1 MGFLVSPGV
10 HVREIDLTNV
20 VPAVS
25 TSIGAIA
32 GPFQKGP
39 VSSVTAISSEEQLLQ
54 TFGKPNSSNFEF
66 WFTAAN
72 FLQYGD
78 ALRVVRAESTVVN
91 AGATSGIL
99 IRDDDHYEAS
109 FSTGQGSHGEWT
121 ARTAGTWGNSIGV
134 DICGSA
140 RAFSQQLGSL
150 NLVNGAGAVGDL
162 EITVDDQNAT
172 DASIIIGDIIQF
184 YDASAIVSVVNGA
197 ITVASKTLTL
207 DGGTG
212 ALAAG
217 QRVIGA
223 GISDGDEVVKI
234 ASVTSQSGGAG
245 SVIGVVVLDK
255 AITVANDI
263 PLVLSA
269 AAGHD
274 KVETGNV
281 EYEVTAISS
290 ETLTIRVLDDPA
302 GGGLQTI
309 IPDNSLIRRRWRF
322 SDLFDSAPGTS
333 DWATANARGE
343 LDELHV
349 AVYDKTGDIT
359 GYDVDV
365 KGQRTSSV
373 IEVFPAMSKNSAA
386 KTTQGGNN
394 YYADVIFR
402 SSGFIYWTD
411 HISGG
416 TNWGT
421 DIATGTDYTLV
432 SGVNVDTLSGG
443 LDDYS
448 VTAGEIEIAYDKF
461 ADTENLDI
469 NLVLGG
475 PSSAVADTE
484 AGQDTHVTMITD
496 LCELRRDCVG
506 FASPYRAAT
515 VGVTSSITQTTNVK
529 NAFDKCPSSSYMVF
543 DSGYKYM
550 YDKYNDVYRHVPLNG
565 DTAGL
570 CAFTDSIADPWFS
583 PAGYNRG
590 GVRSAIKLS
599 YNPQKADRDI
609 LYKARINPVVDF
621 PGQGVTLFGDKTA
634 LTKPSAFDRI
644 NVRRLFLVL
653 EKAIATAAKFQLF
666 EFNDEFTRAQFRNL
680 VEPFLRDVQGRRG
693 IFDFKVVCD
702 STNNTGEVI
711 DRNEFIGDIY
721 IKPARAINFITLNFI
736 AVRTG
741 VAFSEVGG

>member
-54 TFGKPNSSNFEF
+54 TFGKPNSSNFEW

-78 ALRVVRAESTVVN
+78 ALRVVRAESAIVN
-91 AGATSGIL
+91 AGANSGIL
-99 IRDDDHYEAS
+99 IRDDDHYEDS
-109 FSTGQGSHGEWT
+109 FSTGQGSHGEWA

-134 DICGSA
+134 DICPSA
-140 RAFSQQLGSL
+140 RAFEQPLGTL

-162 EITVDDQNAT
+162 QITVDDQDAT
-172 DASIIIGDIIQF
+172 DATIAVGDIIKF
-184 YDASAIVSVVNGA
+184 FTNNSVTATSNGA
-197 ITVASKTLTL
+197 ITVPSKTLTV
-207 DGGTG
+207 DGNSGTI
-212 ALAAG
+212 AVG

-223 GISDGDEVVKI
+223 GISDGGIQAKVVT
-234 ASVTSQSGGAG
+234 VTSQTSL
-245 SVIGVVVLDK
+245 ILDK
-255 AITVANDI
+255 AITVADNV
-263 PLVLSA
+263 PLAFDTVTA
-269 AAGHD
+269 
-274 KVETGNV
+274 VESGNV
-281 EYEVTAISS
+281 EYEVTSVS
-290 ETLTIRVLDDPA
+290 GEVLTIRQLDDPA
-302 GGGLQTI
+302 GGGLKTV
-309 IPDNSLIRRRWRF
+309 IPDNSYIQRRWRF
-322 SDLFDSAPGTS
+322 SDLFDGPPGTS
-333 DWATANARGE
+333 DWATANGRGE
-343 LDELHV
+343 KDELHV
-349 AVYDKTGDIT
+349 CVYDTTGDIT
-359 GYDVDV
+359 GFDVDV
-365 KGQRTSSV
+365 KGQRTAAL
-373 IEVFPAMSKNSAA
+373 IEVFPALSKNPSA

-394 YYADVIFR
+394 YYPDVIFR
-402 SSGFIYWTD
+402 SSNFIYWTD
-411 HISGG
+411 HLAAGS
-416 TNWGT
+416 NWGT
-421 DIATGTDYTLV
+421 DVATGTDYTLV
-432 SGVNVDTLSGG
+432 SGVDVSALTGG
-443 LDDYS
+443 TDDYS
-448 VTAGEIEIAYDKF
+448 VTAGEIERGYDKF

-469 NLVLGG
+469 NLVMGG
-475 PSSAVADTE
+475 PSSGVTDSDD
-484 AGQDTHVTMITD
+484 GQDTFVTMITD
-496 LCELRRDCVG
+496 LVELRKDCVG
-506 FASPYRAAT
+506 FVSPYRAAT
-515 VGVTSSITQTTNVK
+515 VGVTSSIAQTFNVR

-550 YDKYNDVYRHVPLNG
+550 YDKYNDVYRFVPLNG

-570 CAFTDSIADPWFS
+570 CANTDSVADPWFS

-590 GVRSAIKLS
+590 GVRGAIKLS

-609 LYKARINPVVDF
+609 LYKSRINPVVDF

-634 LTKPSAFDRI
+634 LSKPSAFDRI

-693 IFDFKVVCD
+693 ISDFKVVCD

-741 VAFSEVGG
+741 VSFSEVGG

>member
-25 TSIGAIA
+25 TSIAAVA

-39 VSSVTAISSEEQLLQ
+39 VSSITAINSEEQLLQ

-78 ALRVVRAESTVVN
+78 ALRVVRAESAILN
-91 AGATSGIL
+91 AGANSGIL

-109 FSTGQGSHGEWT
+109 FAAGEGSHGEWA

-134 DICGSA
+134 DICPSA

-162 EITVDDQNAT
+162 QITVDDQNAT
-172 DASIIIGDIIQF
+172 DATIAIGDIIQF
-184 YDASAIVSVVNGA
+184 YTASAIVATVNGA
-197 ITVASKTLTL
+197 ITVPSKNLTVDGVSGTL
-207 DGGTG
+207 
-212 ALAAG
+212 AVG
-217 QRVIGA
+217 QRVLGA
-223 GISDGDEVVKI
+223 GISDGDEVVKV
-234 ASVTSQSGGAG
+234 ATVTSQTAL
-245 SVIGVVVLDK
+245 ILDK
-255 AITVANDI
+255 PITVANDI
-263 PLVLSA
+263 PLVFSA
-269 AAGHD
+269 AAGHT
-274 KVETGNV
+274 KVESGNV
-281 EYEVTAISS
+281 EYEVTAVSG
-290 ETLTIRVLDDPA
+290 EVLTIRVLDDPA

-322 SDLFDSAPGTS
+322 SDLFDAPPGTS

-343 LDELHV
+343 KDELHV
-349 AVYDKTGDIT
+349 AVYDITGDIT
-359 GYDVDV
+359 GFDVDV
-365 KGQRTSSV
+365 KGQRTASA
-373 IEVFPAMSKNSAA
+373 IEVFPALSKNPSA

-394 YYADVIFR
+394 YYPDVIFR
-402 SSGFIYWTD
+402 ESQFIYWTD
-411 HISGG
+411 HLSAGS
-416 TNWGT
+416 NWGT

-432 SGVNVDTLSGG
+432 SGVDVSALTGG
-443 LDDYS
+443 TDDYS
-448 VTAGEIEIAYDKF
+448 VTAGEVELAYDKF
-461 ADTENLDI
+461 ADTENVDV
-469 NLVLGG
+469 NLILGG
-475 PSSAVADTE
+475 PSSAVADTV
-484 AGQDTHVTMITD
+484 AGHDTHVTMITD
-496 LCELRRDCVG
+496 LVELRRDCVG
-506 FASPYRAAT
+506 FVSPYRAAT
-515 VGVTSSITQTTNVK
+515 VGVTSSITATENVK
-529 NAFDKCPSSSYMVF
+529 DAFDACPSSSYMVF

-550 YDKYNDVYRHVPLNG
+550 YDKYNDVYRFVPLNG

-570 CAFTDSIADPWFS
+570 CAFTDNVADPWFS

-590 GVRSAIKLS
+590 GLRSAIKLS

-634 LTKPSAFDRI
+634 LSRPSAFDRI

-693 IFDFKVVCD
+693 ISDFSVVCD

-741 VAFSEVGG
+741 VSFSEVGG

>member
-20 VPAVS
+20 VPSVS

-39 VSSVTAISSEEQLLQ
+39 VSAVTAINSEEQLLQ
-54 TFGKPNSSNFEF
+54 TFGKPNSSNCEF

-78 ALRVVRAESTVVN
+78 ALRVVRAESAVLN
-91 AGATSGIL
+91 AGANSGIL

-109 FSTGQGSHGEWT
+109 FADGSGSHGEWS

-134 DICGSA
+134 DICPSPA
-140 RAFSQQLGSL
+140 AFSQQLGSL
-150 NLVNGAGAVGDL
+150 NLVNGAGAIGDL
-162 EITVDDQNAT
+162 SITVDDQDAT
-172 DASIIIGDIIQF
+172 SASIIIGDIIQF
-184 YDASAIVSVVNGA
+184 YTASAIVALVAGA
-197 ITVASKTLTL
+197 ITVATKNLVV
-207 DGGTG
+207 DGNSGTIAVG
-212 ALAAG
+212 A
-217 QRVIGA
+217 RVLGA
-223 GISDGDEVVKI
+223 GISDGDEVVKV
-234 ASVTSQSGGAG
+234 ATVTDQQN
-245 SVIGVVVLDK
+245 VILDK
-255 AITVANDI
+255 PITVADNT
-263 PLVLSA
+263 PLVFSA
-269 AAGHD
+269 AAGHT

-302 GGGLQTI
+302 GAGLQTI

-322 SDLFDSAPGTS
+322 SDLFDAAPGTS
-333 DWATANARGE
+333 DWSIANARGE

-365 KGQRTSSV
+365 KGQRTSAM
-373 IEVFPAMSKNSAA
+373 IEVWSGLSKNPSA
-386 KTTQGGNN
+386 KTTQGGGN
-394 YYADVIFR
+394 YYPDVIFR
-402 SSGFIYWTD
+402 GSNFIYWTD
-411 HISGG
+411 HLAAG

-421 DIATGTDYTLV
+421 DIATGTDYTV
-432 SGVNVDTLSGG
+432 VAGVTVDTLTGG
-443 LDDYS
+443 TDDYS

-469 NLVLGG
+469 NLIMGG
-475 PSSAVADTE
+475 PSSGVADTE
-484 AGQDTHVTMITD
+484 AGQDTFVTMITD
-496 LCELRRDCVG
+496 LVELRRDCVG
-506 FASPYRAAT
+506 FVSPYRAAV
-515 VGVTSSITQTTNVK
+515 VGVTSSITQTENVK
-529 NAFDKCPSSSYMVF
+529 DAFDKCPSSSYMVF

-550 YDKYNDVYRHVPLNG
+550 YDKYNDVFRFVPLNG

-570 CAFTDSIADPWFS
+570 CANTDAVADPWFS

-590 GVRSAIKLS
+590 NVRSAIKLA
-599 YNPQKADRDI
+599 YNPMKADRDI

-634 LTKPSAFDRI
+634 LSKPSAFDRI

-653 EKAIATAAKFQLF
+653 EKAIATASKFQLF

-721 IKPARAINFITLNFI
+721 IKPARSINFITLNFI

>member
-39 VSSVTAISSEEQLLQ
+39 VSSITAISSEEQLLQ

-78 ALRVVRAESTVVN
+78 ALRVVRAESAVLN
-91 AGATSGIL
+91 AGANSGIL

-121 ARTAGTWGNSIGV
+121 ARTAGTHGNSLGV
-134 DICGSA
+134 DICPGK
-140 RAFSQQLGSL
+140 RAFSQQLGTL
-150 NLVNGAGAVGDL
+150 NLVNGAGAIGDL
-162 EITVDDQNAT
+162 SITVDDQDATNAT
-172 DASIIIGDIIQF
+172 IAIGDIIKF
-184 YDASAIVSVVNGA
+184 ITNNSVIATANGA
-197 ITVASKTLTL
+197 ITVASKNLTVDGVSGTL
-207 DGGTG
+207 
-212 ALAAG
+212 AVG
-217 QRVIGA
+217 QRVVGA
-223 GISDGDEVVKI
+223 GISDGDEVVKV
-234 ASVTSQSGGAG
+234 ATVTSQTA
-245 SVIGVVVLDK
+245 VILDK
-255 AITVANDI
+255 AITVADNVA
-263 PLVLSA
+263 LAFTTNA
-269 AAGHD
+269 A
-274 KVETGNV
+274 VESGNI

-302 GGGLQTI
+302 GAGLQTI
-309 IPDNSLIRRRWRF
+309 IPDNSYIRRRWRF

-333 DWATANARGE
+333 DWSTSNGRGE
-343 LDELHV
+343 QDELHV
-349 AVYDKTGDIT
+349 VVYDKTGDIT
-359 GYDVDV
+359 GFDVDV

-386 KTTQGGNN
+386 KTTQGGGN

-432 SGVNVDTLSGG
+432 SGVNSDTLTGG
-443 LDDYS
+443 TDDYS
-448 VTAGEIEIAYDKF
+448 VTAGELELAYDKF
-461 ADTENLDI
+461 GDTENVDV
-469 NLVLGG
+469 NLILGG
-475 PSSAVADTE
+475 PSSGVADTE

-506 FASPYRAAT
+506 FVSPYRSAV
-515 VGVTSSITQTTNVK
+515 VGVTSSITQTDNVK
-529 NAFDKCPSSSYMVF
+529 DAFDKCPSSSYMVF

-550 YDKYNDVYRHVPLNG
+550 YDKYNDVFRFVPLNG

-570 CAFTDSIADPWFS
+570 CAFTDAVADPWFS

-590 GVRSAIKLS
+590 SVRGAVKLA

-634 LTKPSAFDRI
+634 LSKPSAFDRI

-693 IFDFKVVCD
+693 IFDFKVVAD
-702 STNNTGEVI
+702 TTNNTGEVI

-721 IKPARAINFITLNFI
+721 IKPARSINFITLNFI

>member
-20 VPAVS
+20 VPSVS

-32 GPFQKGP
+32 GPFAKGP
-39 VSSVTAISSEEQLLQ
+39 VSAVTAISSEEQLLQ
-54 TFGKPNSSNFEF
+54 TFGKPNSSNFEW

-78 ALRVVRAESTVVN
+78 ALRVVRAESGILN
-91 AGATSGIL
+91 AGANSGIL

-109 FSTGQGSHGEWT
+109 FAAGEGSNGEWT
-121 ARTAGTWGNSIGV
+121 ARTAGTHGNSLGV

-150 NLVNGAGAVGDL
+150 NLVNGAVAVGAL
-162 EITVDDQNAT
+162 QVTVDNQDAT
-172 DASIIIGDIIQF
+172 DATIAAGDIIQF
-184 YDASAIVSVVNGA
+184 YTASTIVATVNGA
-197 ITVASKTLTL
+197 ITVASKTLTV
-207 DGGTG
+207 DGVAGT
-212 ALAAG
+212 LAVG
-217 QRVIGA
+217 QRVLGA
-223 GISDGDEVVKI
+223 GISDGDVVVKI
-234 ASVTSQSGGAG
+234 ATVTSQT
-245 SVIGVVVLDK
+245 VVVLDK

-263 PLVLSA
+263 PLVFSA
-269 AAGHD
+269 TAGHTT
-274 KVETGNV
+274 VETGNV
-281 EYEVTAISS
+281 EYEVTSVSGEI
-290 ETLTIRVLDDPA
+290 LTVRVLDDPA
-302 GGGLQTI
+302 GGGIQTI

-333 DWATANARGE
+333 DWSIANGRGE

-349 AVYDKTGDIT
+349 AVYDTTGDIT
-359 GYDVDV
+359 GYAVDV

-373 IEVFPAMSKNSAA
+373 IEVWSGLSKNSAA
-386 KTTQGGNN
+386 KTTQGGGN
-394 YYADVIFR
+394 YYPDVIFR
-402 SSGFIYWTD
+402 GSNYIYWTD
-411 HISGG
+411 HLAAGS
-416 TNWGT
+416 NWGT
-421 DIATGTDYTLV
+421 DIATGTDFTLV
-432 SGVNVDTLSGG
+432 SGVTVDSLTGG
-443 LDDYS
+443 TDDYS
-448 VTAGEIEIAYDKF
+448 VTAGEIELAYDKF

-469 NLVLGG
+469 NLIMGG
-475 PSSAVADTE
+475 PSSGVADTE
-484 AGQDTHVTMITD
+484 AGQDTFVTMITD
-496 LCELRRDCVG
+496 LVETRRDCVG
-506 FASPYRAAT
+506 FVSPYRSAV
-515 VGVTSSITQTTNVK
+515 VGVTSSITQTENIK
-529 NAFDKCPSSSYMVF
+529 DAFDKCPSSSYMVF

-550 YDKYNDVYRHVPLNG
+550 YDKYSDVYRFVPLNG
-565 DTAGL
+565 DIAGL
-570 CAFTDSIADPWFS
+570 CAYTDGVADPWFS

-590 GVRSAIKLS
+590 GVRGAIKLA

-653 EKAIATAAKFQLF
+653 EKAIATASKFQLF

-721 IKPARAINFITLNFI
+721 IKPARSINFITLNFI

-741 VAFSEVGG
+741 VAFSEIGG

>member
-32 GPFQKGP
+32 GPFAKGP
-39 VSSVTAISSEEQLLQ
+39 VSSITAISSEEQLLQ
-54 TFGKPNSSNFEF
+54 TFGKPNSSNFEW

-78 ALRVVRAESTVVN
+78 ALRVVRAQGSALKN
-91 AGATSGIL
+91 AGANSGIL

-109 FSTGQGSHGEWT
+109 FSTGQGSHGEWA
-121 ARTAGTWGNSIGV
+121 ARTAGTYGNSLGV
-134 DICGSA
+134 DICPSA
-140 RAFSQQLGSL
+140 RAFSQQLGTL
-150 NLVNGAGAVGDL
+150 NLVNGAGAIGDTT
-162 EITVDDQNAT
+162 ITVDDQNAT
-172 DASIIIGDIIQF
+172 DATIAVGDIIKF
-184 YDASAIVSVVNGA
+184 ITNNSVFTTVDGA
-197 ITVASKTLTL
+197 VTASKTLVV
-207 DGGTG
+207 DSGGGTR
-212 ALAAG
+212 AVG

-234 ASVTSQSGGAG
+234 ATVTSQTSL
-245 SVIGVVVLDK
+245 ILDK
-255 AITVANDI
+255 SITVADGVAVAFTTN
-263 PLVLSA
+263 A
-269 AAGHD
+269 A
-274 KVETGNV
+274 VESGNV
-281 EYEVTAISS
+281 EYEVTAEASDV
-290 ETLTIRVLDDPA
+290 LTIRLLDDPSGA
-302 GGGLQTI
+302 GLQTA
-309 IPDNSLIRRRWRF
+309 IPDDSYIRRRWRF
-322 SDLFDSAPGTS
+322 SDLFDGPPSTS
-333 DWATANARGE
+333 DWSIANGRGE
-343 LDELHV
+343 NDELHV
-349 AVYDKTGDIT
+349 VVYDKTGDIT

-365 KGQRTSSV
+365 KGQRGSSV
-373 IEVFPAMSKNSAA
+373 IEVWSAMSKNSAA
-386 KTTQGGNN
+386 KTTQGGGN
-394 YYADVIFR
+394 YYPDVIFR
-402 SSGFIYWTD
+402 GSNFIYWTD

-421 DIATGTDYTLV
+421 DVATGTDYTLV
-432 SGVNVDTLSGG
+432 SGVNSGQLTG
-443 LDDYS
+443 GTDAYS
-448 VTAGEIEIAYDKF
+448 VTAGELELAYDKF
-461 ADTENLDI
+461 GDAENVDV
-469 NLVLGG
+469 NLILGG
-475 PSSAVADTE
+475 PSSGVADTE
-484 AGQDTHVTMITD
+484 AGQDTLVTMITD

-506 FASPYRAAT
+506 FVSPYRGAV
-515 VGVTSSITQTTNVK
+515 VGVTSSITQTENVK
-529 NAFDKCPSSSYMVF
+529 DAFDKCPSSSYMVF

-550 YDKYNDVYRHVPLNG
+550 YDKYNDVYRFVPLNG

-570 CAFTDSIADPWFS
+570 CAYTDMVADPWYS

-590 GVRSAIKLS
+590 NVRSAIKLA

-634 LTKPSAFDRI
+634 LSKPSAFDRI

-693 IFDFKVVCD
+693 IFDFKVVAD

-721 IKPARAINFITLNFI
+721 IKPARSINFITLNFI

>member
-20 VPAVS
+20 IPAVS

-32 GPFQKGP
+32 GPFAKGP
-39 VSSVTAISSEEQLLQ
+39 VSSVTAINSEEQLLQ
-54 TFGKPNSSNFEF
+54 TFGKPNGSNFEW

-78 ALRVVRAESTVVN
+78 ALRVVRAESAILN
-91 AGATSGIL
+91 AGANSGIL

-109 FSTGQGSHGEWT
+109 FSTGQGSHGEWA
-121 ARTAGTWGNSIGV
+121 ARSAGTWGNSIGV
-134 DICGSA
+134 DICPGK

-162 EITVDDQNAT
+162 TITVDDQ
-172 DASIIIGDIIQF
+172 DASNAAIIIGDIIQF
-184 YDASAIVSVVNGA
+184 YDASAIVATVNGA
-197 ITVASKTLTL
+197 ITVATKNLVVDTNT
-207 DGGTG
+207 GTIAVG
-212 ALAAG
+212 A
-217 QRVIGA
+217 RVLGA
-223 GISDGDEVVKI
+223 EISDGDAVVKV
-234 ASVTSQSGGAG
+234 ATVTDQNNL
-245 SVIGVVVLDK
+245 ILDK
-255 AITVANDI
+255 AITVADNVA
-263 PLVLSA
+263 LVFSA
-269 AAGHD
+269 SGGHD

-302 GGGLQTI
+302 GAGLQTV

-322 SDLFDSAPGTS
+322 SDLFIDAPGTS
-333 DWATANARGE
+333 DWAIANARGE
-343 LDELHV
+343 EDELHIC
-349 AVYDKTGDIT
+349 VYDKTGDIT
-359 GYDVDV
+359 GKDVDV
-365 KGQRTSSV
+365 KGQRTASV
-373 IEVFPAMSKNSAA
+373 IETYTGLSKNSTA

-394 YYADVIFR
+394 YYPDVIFR
-402 SSGFIYWTD
+402 ESNYIFWTD
-411 HISGG
+411 HISAGS
-416 TNWGT
+416 NWGT

-432 SGVNVDTLSGG
+432 SGVNVDTLTGG
-443 LDDYS
+443 TDDYS
-448 VTAGEIEIAYDKF
+448 VTAGEVEVAYDKF

-475 PSSAVADTE
+475 PSSGVADTE
-484 AGQDTHVTMITD
+484 AGQDTFVTMITD
-496 LCELRRDCVG
+496 LVEDRKDCVG
-506 FASPYRAAT
+506 FVSPYRAAT
-515 VGVTSSITQTTNVK
+515 VGVTSSITQTENVK

-550 YDKYNDVYRHVPLNG
+550 YDKYSDVYRFVPLNG

-570 CAFTDSIADPWFS
+570 CAYTDNVADPWFS

-590 GVRSAIKLS
+590 NVRSAIKLA
-599 YNPQKADRDI
+599 YNPMKADRDI

-634 LTKPSAFDRI
+634 LAKPSAFDRI

-653 EKAIATAAKFQLF
+653 EKAIATAAKYMLF
-666 EFNDEFTRAQFRNL
+666 EFNDEFTRAQFRNM

-693 IFDFKVVCD
+693 IFDFRVICD

-721 IKPARAINFITLNFI
+721 IKPARSINFITLNFI